1 MTTTLGTV
9 TRRMLGPSD
18 KGQTYRLS
26 PQAHNELQSIFKV
39 TKEREKSQ

>member
-1 MTTTLGTV
+1 MTNTSDLV
-9 TRRMLGPSD
+9 ARRMLGPSD